1 MHVAPERYQR
11 MRGLDEEERLLA
23 PVAPHFLLMLDIVA
37 PDAKDAAH
45 RKGIVRADDGQR
57 RRGPDWNHVGHAVLF
72 RKLAAAKCV
81 AERTGT
87 ADSSPWPKVRGR
99 SARAGETAGPFRWR
113 CAGFQAR

>member
-1 MHVAPERYQR
+1 

-45 RKGIVRADDGQR
+45 RKGIVRAEDGQR

-81 AERTGT
+81 AQRTGT
-87 ADSSPWPKVRGR
+87 ADSSPWRKVRGR
-99 SARAGETAGPFRWR
+99 SARAGGSAGPSPKR
-113 CAGFQAR
+113 CAESRERCGPTWDA